1 MRRTK
6 EDAEE
11 TRRALLDAALRVF
24 GRDGYGAARLDDIAK
39 EAGVT
44 RGAIAHHF
52 GGKAEMW
59 TALSARR
66 SAIIINV
73 ATRAAELGGSPTERL
88 RNLMAALAGELETD
102 AEYRAVWS
110 LMVFHRAGL
119 PPEMREVES
128 ERHRDDA
135 FERGFGRLIQAGIA
149 AGEFR
154 ADLDPKTA
162 ARAFFALAA
171 GLAVNWL
178 TAPDVFS
185 IKEEAPR
192 IADAFLNGVLRRG

>member
-6 EDAEE
+6 EDAEG

-24 GRDGYGAARLDDIAK
+24 GRDGYAATRLDDIAR

-52 GGKAEMW
+52 GGKAEIW
-59 TALSARR
+59 TALAARGT
-66 SAIIINV
+66 AIIMNV
-73 ATRAAELGGSPTERL
+73 ATRAAEPGGTPTERL
-88 RNLMAALAGELETD
+88 RGLMVALAGELETD

-119 PPEMREVES
+119 PPEMREAES
-128 ERHRDDA
+128 ERHRDDT
-135 FERGFGRLIQAGIA
+135 FERGIGRLVQAGIA

-154 ADLDPKTA
+154 PDLDVKTT
-162 ARAFFALAA
+162 ARAFFALSA

-185 IKEEAPR
+185 IKEEAPK
-192 IADAFLNGVLRRG
+192 IADAFLNGVLKRD